1 MLNEVINV
9 GNFRQQIKESAN
21 EFNAKLGAGVESSN
35 KKNNEKSYKESA
47 KKTGV
52 KATEPKKTKEL
63 DRSDD
68 MNCTTLDNTTWGNVG
83 EKFKEKIKAQAQG
96 YTSTLEKQ
104 SKTERNAEFDDDA
117 RIYKSMKKN
126 ADARNKAKSEI
137 EHSGIVGSKTPKKE
151 KNTMYENVNLSSPK
165 RLVFKKTTFIN
176 EAQMLSR
183 IPEEYKVDGQKI
195 YMKDCK
201 GNEYIV
207 ECRKC
212 DYNGNVETIILNYN
226 NEQIL
231 NEKVN
236 RMWELFNYDSA
247 KNTGTFKKQDRI
259 NEEAKLGELI
269 NRARELNKE
278 ILK

>member
-21 EFNAKLGAGVESSN
+21 EFNAKLGAGVESTN
-35 KKNNEKSYKESA
+35 KKNNDKSYKESA

-52 KATEPKKTKEL
+52 KTTEPKKTKEL

-104 SKTERNAEFDDDA
+104 SKTERNAEFDNDA

-151 KNTMYENVNLSSPK
+151 KNTMYENVNLPSPK

>member
-1 MLNEVINV
+1 ML
-9 GNFRQQIKESAN
+9 
-21 EFNAKLGAGVESSN
+21 
-35 KKNNEKSYKESA
+35 
-47 KKTGV
+47 
-52 KATEPKKTKEL
+52 
-63 DRSDD
+63 
-68 MNCTTLDNTTWGNVG
+68 GNVG
-83 EKFKEKIKAQAQG
+83 EKFKEKVKVQAQG
-96 YTSTLEKQ
+96 YTSTLEKKN
-104 SKTERNAEFDDDA
+104 KTERDGEFDNDA
-117 RIYKSMKKN
+117 RIYNSMKKN
-126 ADARNKAKSEI
+126 AEKRNKVKTDI

-151 KNTMYENVNLSSPK
+151 KETMYENVNLSSPK

>member
-9 GNFRQQIKESAN
+9 GNFRQQIKESAS
-21 EFNAKLGAGVESSN
+21 EFNAKLGAGVESTN
-35 KKNNEKSYKESA
+35 KKNNDKSYKEST

-68 MNCTTLDNTTWGNVG
+68 MNCTTLDNNMWGNVS
-83 EKFKEKIKAQAQG
+83 EKFKEKVKVQAQG
-96 YTSTLEKQ
+96 YTSTLEKK
-104 SKTERNAEFDDDA
+104 SKTERDAEFDDDA
-117 RIYKSMKKN
+117 QIYKSMKKN
-126 ADARNKAKSEI
+126 ADARNKVKSEI

-151 KNTMYENVNLSSPK
+151 KETMYENVNLSSPK
-165 RLVFKKTTFIN
+165 RLIFKKTTFVN
-176 EAQMLSR
+176 ESQMLSR

-212 DYNGNVETIILNYN
+212 DYNGNVETIVLNYN

-278 ILK
+278 IIK

>member
-35 KKNNEKSYKESA
+35 KKNNEKSYKEST

-52 KATEPKKTKEL
+52 KTTEPKKKEL

-68 MNCTTLDNTTWGNVG
+68 MNCTTLDSALIANAGD
-83 EKFKEKIKAQAQG
+83 KFKERVKAQAQG
-96 YTSTLEKQ
+96 YTSTLEKKN
-104 SKTERNAEFDDDA
+104 KTDRDGEFDDDA
-117 RIYKSMKKN
+117 RIYNSMKKN
-126 ADARNKAKSEI
+126 AEKRNKVKTDI

-151 KNTMYENVNLSSPK
+151 KETMYENVNLSSPK
-165 RLVFKKTTFIN
+165 RLIFKKTTFVN
-176 EAQMLSR
+176 ESQMLSR

-212 DYNGNVETIILNYN
+212 DYNGNVETIVLNYN

-259 NEEAKLGELI
+259 NEDTKLGELI

>member
-9 GNFRQQIKESAN
+9 GNFRQAIKESVS
-21 EFNAKLGAGVESSN
+21 EFNAKIGTGVEATN
-35 KKNNEKSYKESA
+35 KKNNDKSYKEST
-47 KKTGV
+47 KKTNV
-52 KATEPKKTKEL
+52 KDAEVKKQEI

-68 MNCTTLDNTTWGNVG
+68 MNGTTLDHTLGANASK
-83 EKFKEKIKAQAQG
+83 EFKERVKVQAQG
-96 YTSTLEKQ
+96 YTSTLEKKN
-104 SKTERNAEFDDDA
+104 KTERDGEFDNNS

-126 ADARNKAKSEI
+126 ADNRNKAKSEV
-137 EHSGIVGSKTPKKE
+137 EHSGIEGSNLPKKE
-151 KNTMYENVNLSSPK
+151 KNTMYENVNSSPK
-165 RLVFKKTTFIN
+165 RLIFKKTTFVN
-176 EAQMLSR
+176 ETQMLSR
-183 IPEEYKVDGQKI
+183 IPEEYKIDGQKI

-212 DYNGNVETIILNYN
+212 KYNGNIETIVLNYN

-236 RMWELFNYDSA
+236 RMWELFDYDSS

-269 NRARELNKE
+269 NHARDLNKE
-278 ILK
+278 IIK

>member
-9 GNFRQQIKESAN
+9 GNFRQQIKESAS
-21 EFNAKLGAGVESSN
+21 EFNAKLGAGVESTN
-35 KKNNEKSYKESA
+35 KKNNDKSYKEST

-68 MNCTTLDNTTWGNVG
+68 MNCTTLDNNMRGNVSK
-83 EKFKEKIKAQAQG
+83 KFKEKVKVQAQG
-96 YTSTLEKQ
+96 YTSTLEKK
-104 SKTERNAEFDDDA
+104 SKTERDAEFDDDA
-117 RIYKSMKKN
+117 QIYKSMKKN
-126 ADARNKAKSEI
+126 ADARNKVKSEI

-151 KNTMYENVNLSSPK
+151 KETMYENVNLSSPK
-165 RLVFKKTTFIN
+165 RLIFKKTTFVN
-176 EAQMLSR
+176 ESQMLSR

-212 DYNGNVETIILNYN
+212 DYNGNVETIVLNYN

-269 NRARELNKE
+269 NHARELNKE
-278 ILK
+278 IIK

>member
-9 GNFRQQIKESAN
+9 GNFRQQIKESAS
-21 EFNAKLGAGVESSN
+21 EFNAKLGAGVESTN

-68 MNCTTLDNTTWGNVG
+68 MNCTTLDNNMWGNVG
-83 EKFKEKIKAQAQG
+83 EKFKEKVKVQAQG
-96 YTSTLEKQ
+96 YTSTLEKK

-126 ADARNKAKSEI
+126 TDARNKVKSDI
-137 EHSGIVGSKTPKKE
+137 EHSGIVGSKIPKKD
-151 KNTMYENVNLSSPK
+151 KNTMYENINLSSPK

-176 EAQMLSR
+176 ESQMLSR

-212 DYNGNVETIILNYN
+212 EHNGNVETIVLNYN

-269 NRARELNKE
+269 NHARELNKE
-278 ILK
+278 FLK

>member
-9 GNFRQQIKESAN
+9 GNFRQQIKESAS
-21 EFNAKLGAGVESSN
+21 EFNAKLGAGVESTN

-52 KATEPKKTKEL
+52 KTTEPKKTKEL

-68 MNCTTLDNTTWGNVG
+68 MNCTTLDNNMWGNVG
-83 EKFKEKIKAQAQG
+83 EKFKEKVKVQAQG
-96 YTSTLEKQ
+96 YTSTLEKKN
-104 SKTERNAEFDDDA
+104 KTDRDGEFDNDA

>member
-1 MLNEVINV
+1 MLNEVVNV
-9 GNFRQQIKESAN
+9 GNFRRAIKESVS
-21 EFNAKLGAGVESSN
+21 EFKAKMGDGVETTN
-35 KKNNEKSYKESA
+35 KKNNDKSYEESI
-47 KKTGV
+47 
-52 KATEPKKTKEL
+52 KKTKVKEFEL
-63 DRSDD
+63 KKPEIDRSDD
-68 MNCTTLDNTTWGNVG
+68 MNGTTLDHTLGANAS
-83 EKFKEKIKAQAQG
+83 EEFKKKVKAQAQG
-96 YTSTLEKQ
+96 YTSTLEKKN
-104 SKTERNAEFDDDA
+104 KTERDGEFDDNN
-117 RIYKSMKKN
+117 RIYNSMKKN
-126 ADARNKAKSEI
+126 AEKRNKAKSEI
-137 EHSGIVGSKTPKKE
+137 EHSGIEGSNLPKTEKK
-151 KNTMYENVNLSSPK
+151 TMYENVNSTPK
-165 RLVFKKTTFIN
+165 RLVFKKTTFVN
-176 EAQMLSR
+176 ESQMLSR

-212 DYNGNVETIILNYN
+212 NYNGNVETIVLNYN

-259 NEEAKLGELI
+259 NEETKLGELI
-269 NRARELNKE
+269 NHARELNKE

>member
-52 KATEPKKTKEL
+52 KTTEPKKTKEL

>member
-9 GNFRQQIKESAN
+9 GNFRQQIKESAS
-21 EFNAKLGAGVESSN
+21 EFNAKLGAGVESTN
-35 KKNNEKSYKESA
+35 KKNNDKSYKEST

-52 KATEPKKTKEL
+52 ETTEPKKTKEL

-68 MNCTTLDNTTWGNVG
+68 MNCTTLDNNMWGNVG
-83 EKFKEKIKAQAQG
+83 EKFKEKVKVQAQG
-96 YTSTLEKQ
+96 YTSTLEKKN
-104 SKTERNAEFDDDA
+104 KTERNAEFDDDA

-126 ADARNKAKSEI
+126 ADARNKVKSEI
-137 EHSGIVGSKTPKKE
+137 EHSGIVGSKTPKKGKE
-151 KNTMYENVNLSSPK
+151 TMYENVNLSSPK
-165 RLVFKKTTFIN
+165 RLIFKKTTFVN
-176 EAQMLSR
+176 ESQMLSR

-212 DYNGNVETIILNYN
+212 DYNGNVETIVLNYN

-259 NEEAKLGELI
+259 NENTKLGELI
-269 NRARELNKE
+269 NHARELNKE

>member
-1 MLNEVINV
+1 M
-9 GNFRQQIKESAN
+9 KESAS
-21 EFNAKLGAGVESSN
+21 EFNAKLGAGVESTN
-35 KKNNEKSYKESA
+35 KKNNDKSYKEST

-52 KATEPKKTKEL
+52 KTTEPKKTKEL

-68 MNCTTLDNTTWGNVG
+68 MNCTTLDNNMWGNVG
-83 EKFKEKIKAQAQG
+83 DKFKEKVKAQAQG
-96 YTSTLEKQ
+96 YTSTLEKK
-104 SKTERNAEFDDDA
+104 SKTERNAEFDDDS

-126 ADARNKAKSEI
+126 ADTRNKVKSEI
-137 EHSGIVGSKTPKKE
+137 EHSGIVGSKMPKKD
-151 KNTMYENVNLSSPK
+151 KNTMYETVNLSSPK

-176 EAQMLSR
+176 ESQMLSR

-212 DYNGNVETIILNYN
+212 DYNGNVETIVLNYN

-236 RMWELFNYDSA
+236 RMWELFNYDSS

-259 NEEAKLGELI
+259 NEETKLGELI
-269 NRARELNKE
+269 NHARELNKE
-278 ILK
+278 IIK

>member
-21 EFNAKLGAGVESSN
+21 EFNAKLGAGVESTN
-35 KKNNEKSYKESA
+35 KKNNDKSYKESA

-52 KATEPKKTKEL
+52 KTTEPKKTKEL

>member
-1 MLNEVINV
+1 LE
-9 GNFRQQIKESAN
+9 
-21 EFNAKLGAGVESSN
+21 
-35 KKNNEKSYKESA
+35 KKN
-47 KKTGV
+47 KT
-52 KATEPKKTKEL
+52 
-63 DRSDD
+63 DRD
-68 MNCTTLDNTTWGNVG
+68 G
-83 EKFKEKIKAQAQG
+83 
-96 YTSTLEKQ
+96 
-104 SKTERNAEFDDDA
+104 EFDDDA

-126 ADARNKAKSEI
+126 ADARNKVKSEI

-151 KNTMYENVNLSSPK
+151 KETMYENVNLSSPK
-165 RLVFKKTTFIN
+165 RLIFKKTTFVN
-176 EAQMLSR
+176 ESQMLSR

-212 DYNGNVETIILNYN
+212 DYNGNVETIVLNYN

-278 ILK
+278 IIK